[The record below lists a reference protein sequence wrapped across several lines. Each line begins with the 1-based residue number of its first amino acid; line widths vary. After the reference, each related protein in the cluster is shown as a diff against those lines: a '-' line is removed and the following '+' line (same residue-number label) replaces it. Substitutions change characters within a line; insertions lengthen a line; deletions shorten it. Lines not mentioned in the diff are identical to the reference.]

1 MHQGDDCA
9 GVLNLAM
16 LQAVLAERPGIRLP
30 RSVAGAARG
39 APLPGAPGTT
49 RGFIGSRPSRCIFLR
64 AELAGAADSFR
75 LLPRFLFR
83 GFSWAGAFR
92 MQLYLECYC
101 ACRRHQGCHCM
112 KRKLRYV
119 ADFWAALGQAAA
131 CLYLVMWG
139 VGRKEQW
146 RIKKLRADLIR

>member
-83 GFSWAGAFR
+83 GFLVGGCLWHTHPNATLFGVLLCLPTAPGLP
-92 MQLYLECYC
+92 LYETETSVRRRFLGSSRTSGCLPVPGYVG
-101 ACRRHQGCHCM
+101 CRT
-112 KRKLRYV
+112 
-119 ADFWAALGQAAA
+119 
-131 CLYLVMWG
+131 
-139 VGRKEQW
+139 
-146 RIKKLRADLIR
+146 